1 MLRGF
6 IWGAVVA
13 LVALPAFSLQGQ
25 AAEFFK
31 GKTVT
36 VITSTGAGGS
46 YDTVA
51 RAVSR
56 HMPRHLPGKPT
67 MIVQNMPGGGHMRAT
82 NYMYNVAPKDGTRLA
97 TIHNAVPLHQVIDG
111 SGVRFDVTKFNWLGS
126 TGAENSGIIVWHT
139 AKVKT
144 YEDLLKK
151 EAILGGTGP
160 GSGIVLFPTVMN
172 SVLGT
177 KFKIVLGYKSSEEIN
192 VAMER
197 GEVEARAFGLVS
209 IFATRM
215 RWITGKK
222 VRFLAQV
229 GAKRDSRLPNVPLLT
244 DLAKNEEQRQILKL
258 VSSPTALGKPYIAPP
273 GLPAARVALLRKA
286 FDATFA
292 SKGFLG
298 EMNKLRIPINYTNG
312 TELAGGLAASTYF
325 GGFGP
330 RGVMPEGRGV
340 TNSKLR
346 GPKGRFGSFA
356 SSGPKPCPGRPFE
369 LT

>member
-1 MLRGF
+1 MPPREGRRSSSRTPAFFLARQG
-6 IWGAVVA
+6 
-13 LVALPAFSLQGQ
+13 LPAALF
-25 AAEFFK
+25 AAPALAADAFFK

-36 VITSTGAGGS
+36 VITSTGAGGT

-56 HMPRHLPGKPT
+56 HMPRHLAGKPT

-111 SGVRFDVTKFNWLGS
+111 RGVRFDVAKFNWLGS
-126 TGAENSGIIVWHT
+126 TGADNSGIIVWHT

-144 YEDLLKK
+144 YGDLLKK

-197 GEVEARAFGLVS
+197 GEVEARAFGLTS
-209 IFATRM
+209 IFATRSH
-215 RWITGKK
+215 WVTGKK
-222 VRFLAQV
+222 IRFLAQV
-229 GAKRDSRLPNVPLLT
+229 GAKRDPRIAKVPLLT
-244 DLAKNEEQRQILKL
+244 K
-258 VSSPTALGKPYIAPP
+258 APP
-273 GLPAARVALLRKA
+273 PYGGRRQGHVMLRRKA
-286 FDATFA
+286 MWCKRKSGAGEVQDLRACVA
-292 SKGFLG
+292 SLV
-298 EMNKLRIPINYTNG
+298 
-312 TELAGGLAASTYF
+312 AGDVAI
-325 GGFGP
+325 
-330 RGVMPEGRGV
+330 VEGRLG
-340 TNSKLR
+340 TAWR
-346 GPKGRFGSFA
+346 
-356 SSGPKPCPGRPFE
+356 
-369 LT
+369 